1 LNRIQ
6 RWRTL
11 SYNGPAIPP
20 PYEPK
25 GLKLWFKG
33 KAYELNP
40 LAEEMAYHFAKKK
53 DMIYF
58 NDEIFK
64 KNFMSDFTNS
74 LPKELK
80 DASLDEF
87 GFEEFFDYIDRERMQ
102 KESLSRDQ
110 KKLLSQQRKEL
121 REILKKQHGYA
132 IIDGNMVEVG
142 NWMIE
147 PPGIFIGR
155 GSHPLRGRWKPRITQ
170 SDIELNISEDA
181 PIPLGDW
188 KRIVH
193 DHSSLWLARWQDKLN
208 GKMKYVWPHDSSYL
222 LQARNKEKYDKAMRL
237 STHIERIRK
246 IIKSG
251 MNSKEEKIRKV
262 ATVCYLIDVLGMR
275 VGDEKDDDEA
285 DTVGATTLRVEHIK
299 LANNRID
306 FDFLGK
312 DSVRWE
318 KSIQNPDPLLRE
330 NLERFMAGKSQDDL
344 VFDKIDSRIV
354 NKFLSS
360 ISKDITAKSFRT
372 YHATK
377 VVEKYLKGLDSKLV
391 ESDELTKIYYAK
403 LANLEAAKF
412 CNHKRTPPKNW
423 EESIKKK
430 EEKLHQLQ
438 NITPKTD
445 KQRQSIDKRL
455 LRLKLTLDLLR
466 QTKDYNLNTSLK
478 NYIDPRIY
486 KSWCDAIGL
495 DWKKLYTKTLQ
506 RKFAWVSKSKSRWE
520 PLSHQIQNVTE
531 QIVISNK
538 HK

>member
-1 LNRIQ
+1 LNKNQ
-6 RWRTL
+6 QWRTL

-25 GLKLWFKG
+25 KLKLWYKG
-33 KAYELNP
+33 KPYELSP
-40 LAEEMAYHFAKKK
+40 TAEEMAYHFAKKRETV
-53 DMIYF
+53 YF
-58 NDEIFK
+58 NDPLFK
-64 KNFMSDFTNS
+64 KNFMLDFVNF
-74 LPKELK
+74 LPQELK
-80 DASLDEF
+80 NANLNEI
-87 GFEEFFDYIDRERMQ
+87 GFEEFFDYINREKMM

-110 KKLLSQQRKEL
+110 KRLLSQQRKEL
-121 REILKKQHGYA
+121 REMLKKKHGYA
-132 IIDGNMVEVG
+132 IIDGNTIEVG

-147 PPGIFIGR
+147 PPGIFVGR

-170 SDIELNISEDA
+170 SDVELNLGEDT
-181 PIPLGDW
+181 PIPPGDW
-188 KRIVH
+188 KKIVH

-222 LQARNKEKYDKAMRL
+222 LQERNKEKYDKAMRL
-237 STHIERIRK
+237 SNRIEKIRK
-246 IIKSG
+246 VIKSG
-251 MNSKEEKIRKV
+251 MNSKEEKIRKI

-275 VGDEKDDDEA
+275 VGDEKDEDEA

-299 LANNRID
+299 INDNRID

-318 KSIQNPDPLLRE
+318 KSIQNPDPLLRQ
-330 NLERFMAGKSQDDL
+330 NLEQFMKGKSPGDL
-344 VFDKIDSRIV
+344 VFDKINSHEV
-354 NKFLSS
+354 NKFLST

-377 VVEKYLKGLDSKLV
+377 VVEGYLKSLDSKITECDDFV
-391 ESDELTKIYYAK
+391 KIYYAK

-423 EESIKKK
+423 EESLRKK

-438 NITPKTD
+438 GVVPKTD

-455 LRLKLTLDLLR
+455 LKLKLTIDLSR

-495 DWKKLYTKTLQ
+495 DWKKLYTNTLQ
-506 RKFAWVSKSKSRWE
+506 RKFAWVSKSRFKWE
-520 PLSHQIQNVTE
+520 PLSNPVQSVTE
-531 QIVISNK
+531 QIIISNRYK
-538 HK
+538 